1 MFHMLSCFDLNP
13 GEDIETFRNAYDE
26 FADFMKSVDLVA
38 DSGPVGRRQS
48 DTPMDTDDER
58 KHEYF
63 AIISFRDR
71 AQVDAAYADIEKH
84 VEPGESSPNGV
95 YERAKNPVFICW
107 EDLSSVDGET
117 G

>member
-1 MFHMLSCFDLNP
+1 MFHMLSCFDLKP

-58 KHEYF
+58 NHEYF
-63 AIISFRDR
+63 AIMSFRDR
-71 AQVDAAYADIEKH
+71 AQVDAAYAYIKKH
-84 VEPGESSPNGV
+84 LEPGESSHNAV
-95 YERAKNPVFICW
+95 YKKVENPVFICW
-107 EDLSSVDGET
+107 QDLP
-117 G
+117 